1 MFSLNGASMMKRA
14 RSLVSAMLAPILLI
28 ALAGCSDAPG
38 EDADGSPP
46 NPLLYEIANADG
58 AVEGWMFGT
67 IHALPAGTQWRT
79 PVLADVVNTAD
90 VLLVEIAALD
100 NRAALAETF
109 ADLAHTPGQP
119 AITRRVPGDL
129 APALTDLLERGDLD
143 PDSFA
148 TIETWA
154 AALTLAQI
162 SAGADPANGADRALI
177 REFTGRPVRELEGAS
192 TQLQIFDRLPEL
204 QQRTLLAAVVAEAEN
219 SKAQAARLRR
229 AWRTGDVAVLEEAT
243 SGGILADP
251 GLREALLTQRN
262 RDWAKAIIPQ
272 LKREP
277 RPLIAV
283 GAAHLVGPEGLVSLL
298 QAEGYRV
305 RRLPQIGLKA
315 P

>member
-1 MFSLNGASMMKRA
+1 MLSLNGASMMKRA

-79 PVLADVVNTAD
+79 PALAGVVNTAD
-90 VLLVEIAALD
+90 VLLVEIAQLD
-100 NRAALAETF
+100 DRAALAETF
-109 ADLAHTPGQP
+109 AELAHTPGQP

-129 APALTDLLERGDLD
+129 APALTDLMERGDLD
-143 PDSFA
+143 LDSFA
-148 TIETWA
+148 AIETWA

-162 SAGADPANGADRALI
+162 SADADPANGADRALI
-177 REFTGRPVRELEGAS
+177 REFAGRPVRELEGARA
-192 TQLQIFDRLPEL
+192 QLQIFDLLPEM
-204 QQRTLLAAVVAEAEN
+204 QQRTLLAAVVAEAEG

-262 RDWAKAIIPQ
+262 RDWAEAIIPQ
-272 LKREP
+272 LKSEP

-305 RRLPQIGLKA
+305 RRLP
-315 P
+315 